1 MSVTQICLKNWKLWR
16 APTTKEL
23 NIFYWNFAYVFF
35 MPMSTKGVRNFFIL
49 SNIELLVKPS
59 FYTLAFYIFVNNSR
73 SKQNKKVPNK
83 LL

>member
-1 MSVTQICLKNWKLWR
+1 
-16 APTTKEL
+16 
-23 NIFYWNFAYVFF
+23 

-73 SKQNKKVPNK
+73 SKQNKKVPTK